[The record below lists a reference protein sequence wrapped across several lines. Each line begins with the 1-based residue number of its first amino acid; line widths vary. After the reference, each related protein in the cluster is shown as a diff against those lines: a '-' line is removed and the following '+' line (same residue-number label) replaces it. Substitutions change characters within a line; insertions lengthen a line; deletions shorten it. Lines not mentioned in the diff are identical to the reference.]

1 MTRSCIALLCAF
13 GCASAP
19 SSESDSTTTTE
30 ASTGGEVGGGEV
42 ESSEQTGDGS
52 SGISPTATATTAPE
66 PFSCTRVDLV
76 SVQVPRSA
84 YENRNGSGVTR
95 FSGLETSME
104 KPMEGC
110 GLGEVLG
117 MLAMLKCDD
126 GSNPYSGDPRAAHAS
141 RVGSMGG
148 GGRCGSILDL
158 CTAQCAEGPDEVYAD
173 MYCCAGS

>member
-19 SSESDSTTTTE
+19 SSESESTTRE
-30 ASTGGEVGGGEV
+30 ASTGGEVAGGEV
-42 ESSEQTGDGS
+42 ESTEQAGDGS
-52 SGISPTATATTAPE
+52 SAISPTATAPAPE
-66 PFSCTRVDLV
+66 PFSCTRVDLM

-84 YENRNGSGVTR
+84 YERRNGSGVTR
-95 FSGLETSME
+95 FSELETSME

-158 CTAQCAEGPDEVYAD
+158 YTAQCPEGPHEVYAD
-173 MYCCAGS
+173 MYFCPGS